1 MTRALWLIISCL
13 LLNDKL
19 KSKTAIGK
27 LTSES
32 KPSISIVASGRGQ
45 GAARRRK
52 IEGNR
57 NDEKMKKKINEGKRG
72 RRKMEEGREKG
83 NKGEEKMRIKG
94 EKGK

>member
-27 LTSES
+27 TYKWKQTFYQYRSQWE
-32 KPSISIVASGRGQ
+32 GQ

-57 NDEKMKKKINEGKRG
+57 NDEKMKKNER
-72 RRKMEEGREKG
+72 REKG
-83 NKGEEKMRIKG
+83 EEEKGRGKRRG
-94 EKGK
+94 E